1 METTKKK
8 ITNEEMQSIKDIQEK
23 YTAIGVQL
31 VQLKLARKSGEEYLE
46 QLTNQEKTLSNELEL
61 NNKQEKELADS
72 LNVKYGVGSLDMTT
86 GEFTPN

>member
-1 METTKKK
+1 MSKTK
-8 ITNEEMQSIKDIQEK
+8 ITNEELQNIKAIQEK

-31 VQLKLARKSGEEYLE
+31 VQVKLARKSGEEYLQ
-46 QLTNQEKTLSNELEL
+46 QLTDQETALENEIEL

-72 LNVKYGVGSLDMTT
+72 LNEKYGVGSLDMAT